1 MALWGN
7 NDNVG
12 SGGTVTLDYDNK
24 VVSGWAGTA
33 AAGVGASFGETGFA
47 QVGDIISF
55 GQHGSGT
62 YYGEAVIVSIAST
75 LQLTIASTEALSG
88 AAIAGAEYQ
97 ISQKPIY
104 TLGDATYNVK
114 RDGAPSLGPIE
125 TTGTADAASGV
136 GTDLV
141 FVSNTSSFLSVGNVL
156 VNDGNNIAV
165 SAIAATT
172 ISLGSTI
179 SAAITAGD
187 TLTFKEWE
195 GGYDAYVYGVNQ
207 SGIATGTQF
216 ETGVGWV
223 GVTTYNDNSGALRV
237 KKEILVAMSGITT
250 GNPDSYP
257 PA

>member
-7 NDNVG
+7 SDNVG
-12 SGGTVTLDYDNK
+12 SIGTVSLDYSNK

-33 AAGVGASFGETGFA
+33 TGLGVSFGETGYA
-47 QVGDIISF
+47 QAGDIISF

-156 VNDGNNIAV
+156 VNDGNNLAV

-172 ISLGSTI
+172 ISLGTTI
-179 SAAITAGD
+179 SAAITGGD

-223 GVTTYNDNSGALRV
+223 GVTTYNDNSGNLRV